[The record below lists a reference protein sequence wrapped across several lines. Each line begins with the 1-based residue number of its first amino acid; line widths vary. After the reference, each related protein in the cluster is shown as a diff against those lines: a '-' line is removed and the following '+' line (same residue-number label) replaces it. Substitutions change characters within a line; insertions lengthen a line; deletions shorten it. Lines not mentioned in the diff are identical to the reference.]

1 MFSCFLLKEG
11 AMKILVLLKEVPVVS
26 EIRINRQYF
35 TIDRSGVGKMMNPSD
50 RHAIEAALALADARG
65 GEVTAMTMGPESSE
79 DILREAVSLGVK
91 AAYRLTDKAFAGA
104 DTLATASV
112 LKAAIDATGPYDA
125 IFCGSSTIDG
135 VTGQVPAKLGTMLG
149 YGILTNACKIEIGE
163 AGLTI
168 DRKAGTGY
176 EKLTAAFPLVCSV
189 TEDANTPRKPSI
201 RGRTASK
208 KLVVEVMDNEKLQIP
223 AESLKSP
230 SKVMGL
236 FPPPALEKGQMIPG
250 EDPEAAVAELVGILQ
265 GHAAF

>member
-1 MFSCFLLKEG
+1 
-11 AMKILVLLKEVPVVS
+11 MKILVLLKEVPVVS
-26 EIRINRQYF
+26 EIKIDREKL

-125 IFCGSSTIDG
+125 IFCGSSTIGG

>member
-1 MFSCFLLKEG
+1 
-11 AMKILVLLKEVPVVS
+11 MKILVLLKEVPVVS
-26 EIRINRQYF
+26 EIKIDREKL

-230 SKVMGL
+230 SKVIGL

-250 EDPEAAVAELVGILQ
+250 EDPEAAVAELVELLQ
-265 GHAAF
+265 GQAAF

>member
-1 MFSCFLLKEG
+1 
-11 AMKILVLLKEVPVVS
+11 MKILVLLKEVPVVS
-26 EIRINRQYF
+26 EIRIDREKL
-35 TIDRSGVGKMMNPSD
+35 TIDRSGAGRMMNPAD
-50 RHAIEAALALADARG
+50 RHAVEAALALADSKG
-65 GEVTAMTMGPESSE
+65 GEVAAMTMGPESSE
-79 DILREAVSLGVK
+79 SILREAASLGVK

-104 DTLATASV
+104 DTLVTAAV

-125 IFCGSSTIDG
+125 VFCGASTIDG
-135 VTGQVPAKLGTMLG
+135 VTGQIPAKLGTMLG
-149 YGILTNACKIEIGE
+149 CGILTNACKIEIGE

-201 RGRTASK
+201 KGRTASK
-208 KLVVEVMDNEKLQIP
+208 KLLVEVLDNEKLKVP
-223 AESLKSP
+223 ADSLKSP
-230 SKVMGL
+230 SKVLGL

-250 EDPEAAVAELVGILQ
+250 GDPDTAVVELVDILQ

>member
-1 MFSCFLLKEG
+1 
-11 AMKILVLLKEVPVVS
+11 MKILVLLKEVPVVS
-26 EIRINRQYF
+26 DIKIDRASF
-35 TIDRSGVGKMMNPSD
+35 TIDRSGVGKMMNPAD
-50 RHAIEAALALADARG
+50 RHAIEAALTLVGAKG
-65 GEVTAMTMGPESSE
+65 GEVTAMTMGPQSSE
-79 DILREAVSLGVK
+79 SILREAASLGVK
-91 AAYRLTDKAFAGA
+91 AAYQLTDNAFSGS
-104 DTLATASV
+104 DTLATATI

-125 IFCGSSTIDG
+125 VFCGANTIDG
-135 VTGQVPAKLGTMLG
+135 VTGQIPAKLGTMLG
-149 YGILTNACKIEIGE
+149 YGILTNACKMEIGE

-201 RGRTASK
+201 KGRTMAK
-208 KLVVEVMDNEKLQIP
+208 KLVIEVLDHEKLQISK
-223 AESLKSP
+223 ESIKSP

-265 GHAAF
+265 ENAAF

>member
-1 MFSCFLLKEG
+1 
-11 AMKILVLLKEVPVVS
+11 MKILVLLKEVPVVS
-26 EIRINRQYF
+26 EIKIDREKL

-149 YGILTNACKIEIGE
+149 YGILTNACKIEITD

-176 EKLTAAFPLVCSV
+176 EKLTASFPLVCSV

-201 RGRTASK
+201 KGRTMSK
-208 KLVVEVMDNEKLQIP
+208 RLVIGAQDNEKPQMP
-223 AESLKSP
+223 ADCIKSP
-230 SKVMGL
+230 SKVIGL

-250 EDPEAAVAELVGILQ
+250 EDPEAAVAELVELLQ
-265 GHAAF
+265 EQAAF

>member
-1 MFSCFLLKEG
+1 
-11 AMKILVLLKEVPVVS
+11 MKILVLLKEVPVVS
-26 EIRINRQYF
+26 EIKIDREKL

-168 DRKAGTGY
+168 DR
-176 EKLTAAFPLVCSV
+176 
-189 TEDANTPRKPSI
+189 
-201 RGRTASK
+201 
-208 KLVVEVMDNEKLQIP
+208 
-223 AESLKSP
+223 
-230 SKVMGL
+230 
-236 FPPPALEKGQMIPG
+236 
-250 EDPEAAVAELVGILQ
+250 
-265 GHAAF
+265 

>member
-1 MFSCFLLKEG
+1 
-11 AMKILVLLKEVPVVS
+11 
-26 EIRINRQYF
+26 
-35 TIDRSGVGKMMNPSD
+35 MMNPSD

>member
-1 MFSCFLLKEG
+1 
-11 AMKILVLLKEVPVVS
+11 MKILVLLKEVPVVS
-26 EIRINRQYF
+26 EIKIDREKL

-250 EDPEAAVAELVGILQ
+250 EDPEAAVAELVGIVQ
-265 GHAAF
+265 GHASF